1 MVYLYYQFYAVFFR
15 LFRSYVRRKYG
26 KKLEV
31 IVANPLVFN
40 VGTKQKELHFQEDR
54 VARPV
59 LRKNNAHHFVL
70 TWPTSGF

>member
-1 MVYLYYQFYAVFFR
+1 MLYVIVHVALLLMILIF
-15 LFRSYVRRKYG
+15 SPRKYG
-26 KKLEV
+26 KRLEV

-40 VGTKQKELHFQEDR
+40 VGSKQKELHFQEDR

-59 LRKNNAHHFVL
+59 LRKNNAHHLIL